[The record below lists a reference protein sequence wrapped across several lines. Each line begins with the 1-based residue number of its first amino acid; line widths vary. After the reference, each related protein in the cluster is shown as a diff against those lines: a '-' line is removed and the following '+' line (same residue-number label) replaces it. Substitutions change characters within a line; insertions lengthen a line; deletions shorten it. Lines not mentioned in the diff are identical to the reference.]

1 MSSCELCGRS
11 MKGRGRNI
19 VVEGTSLIVCP
30 QCAAKFGGKQGLHV
44 SRGRGSMPTRPSWI
58 GGPEPAHTPTRVPQA
73 APAPP
78 RKKKASPRPAT
89 LDDMILVEDYAAR
102 IRTARQK
109 ARLSQEELAQ
119 KIGERISTLQ
129 AIEAGRL
136 KPTRKAIRG
145 LERELDISLLE
156 PIGTAPVT
164 FERGRSSGR
173 TPTLG
178 DVVRIKRKKPKKP
191 KKDE

>member
-1 MSSCELCGRS
+1 MSSCELCGRN

-19 VVEGTSLIVCP
+19 VIEGASLIVCP
-30 QCAAKFGGKQGLHV
+30 QCAAKFGGKQNI
-44 SRGRGSMPTRPSWI
+44 STSKGRGNIPTRPSWVR
-58 GGPEPAHTPTRVPQA
+58 GPEPPPAPTRVTRIVS
-73 APAPP
+73 PP
-78 RKKKASPRPAT
+78 LRRKKPSSRPAT

-145 LERELDISLLE
+145 LERELEISLLE
-156 PIGTAPVT
+156 PIGTAPIA
-164 FERGRSSGR
+164 FDRRQSSSR
-173 TPTLG
+173 APTLG
-178 DVVRIKRKKPKKP
+178 DVVRIKRKKPKKG
-191 KKDE
+191 E

>member
-1 MSSCELCGRS
+1 

-19 VVEGTSLIVCP
+19 VVEGASLIVCP
-30 QCAAKFGGKQGLHV
+30 QCAAKFGGKHDNPA
-44 SRGRGSMPTRPSWI
+44 SRGRSTIPTRPSWI
-58 GGPEPAHTPTRVPQA
+58 GGPEPISTPTRIPRVT
-73 APAPP
+73 PATS
-78 RKKKASPRPAT
+78 KKKKPSSRPVT

-109 ARLSQEELAQ
+109 AHLSQEELAQ

-145 LERELDISLLE
+145 LERELEISLLE
-156 PIGTAPVT
+156 PIGTAPIT
-164 FERGRSSGR
+164 FEHVRSSSR
-173 TPTLG
+173 APTLG
-178 DVVRIKRKKPKKP
+178 DVVRIKRKKPKK
-191 KKDE
+191 DE